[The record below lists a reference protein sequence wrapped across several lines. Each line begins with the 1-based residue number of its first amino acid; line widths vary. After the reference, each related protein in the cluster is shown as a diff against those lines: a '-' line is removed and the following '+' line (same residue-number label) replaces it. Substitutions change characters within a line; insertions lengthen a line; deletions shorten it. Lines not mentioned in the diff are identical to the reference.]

1 MGTASFSWMYCCISI
16 PVMLRMMID
25 AMWGELEA

>member
-1 MGTASFSWMYCCISI
+1 MGPASFSWMYCCISM

-25 AMWGELEA
+25 AMCGELDA